1 MLKLKQPEEM
11 ECGLDIG
18 YQICMTQSKLF
29 AYAIEQNYDDADFI
43 KKYMNSDFCNK
54 KMDALWSR
62 FQLMNAAYNMSY
74 LLDEIN
80 PAKNDMHYDPET
92 ISWIGWMYRYAQL
105 RLEIPSRNIY
115 KMLPLS
121 DMLVYYKMTRTEDA
135 EYFIEQ
141 IQTKF
146 EE

>member
-1 MLKLKQPEEM
+1 MQTGWLLTENNQ
-11 ECGLDIG
+11 
-18 YQICMTQSKLF
+18 
-29 AYAIEQNYDDADFI
+29 
-43 KKYMNSDFCNK
+43 
-54 KMDALWSR
+54 W
-62 FQLMNAAYNMSY
+62 Y

-80 PAKNDMHYDPET
+80 PAKNNMHYDPEA

-105 RLEIPSRNIY
+105 RLEIPSRDIC

-146 EE
+146 EG